1 MKHPL
6 GPFFHA
12 AALILFLA
20 GGCALIY
27 YEIYTLYLAWQHWS
41 IWGILACIILPGI
54 FNIALFF
61 YVCFSAGTLFT
72 YYTFLSIIWLA
83 PVIPAIILAAFAE
96 GFKKKEG

>member
-6 GPFFHA
+6 GTFFHA

-20 GGCALIY
+20 GGGVLIY

-41 IWGILACIILPGI
+41 IWGILAAIILPGI